1 MSSNASNAAYSVDDL
16 LEIMRKLRDPDG
28 GCPWDLEQ
36 SFETIVPHTIEEAY
50 EVDEAI
56 RHHDMESLKDELGD
70 LMFQVVFHAQ
80 MAMEAGHFA
89 FDDVI
94 NAISDKMVRRHPHVF
109 GDASIETADAQTAA
123 WETQKAKER
132 QKKADEQGKIASV
145 LDGVSI
151 SLPSLL
157 RAVKLQKRAARVGF
171 DWPET
176 ACVLNKMQEEAAELV
191 EEYKKGTDKDRLKEE
206 FGDLLFVMANLARH
220 MDIDPEEALR
230 GGNAKFE
237 RRFHRIEALLAEKGK
252 EPAQS
257 SLEEMDRLWDQAKAE
272 EKAAE

>member
-1 MSSNASNAAYSVDDL
+1 MCRGSNQQFKGSSIMSSNASNAAYSVDDL

-123 WETQKAKER
+123 CPCT
-132 QKKADEQGKIASV
+132 
-145 LDGVSI
+145 
-151 SLPSLL
+151 L
-157 RAVKLQKRAARVGF
+157 R
-171 DWPET
+171 
-176 ACVLNKMQEEAAELV
+176 
-191 EEYKKGTDKDRLKEE
+191 
-206 FGDLLFVMANLARH
+206 
-220 MDIDPEEALR
+220 
-230 GGNAKFE
+230 
-237 RRFHRIEALLAEKGK
+237 
-252 EPAQS
+252 
-257 SLEEMDRLWDQAKAE
+257 
-272 EKAAE
+272 